1 MCIGWLDFHG
11 PVSGSAH
18 LPQRSLSSL
27 LGTIPVWAH
36 FRSGRTSGARCH
48 GMHLCRVPW
57 PALRVTMQRS
67 WHRGGHLCPGWLE
80 LRPLDTGPSPL
91 NPTQSALTQI
101 PDTPM
106 ASRCQLTSITNFM
119 VNLHPRKCVLR
130 PVISVEGGRELL
142 STLSSEKSGGFPLL
156 GKNE

>member
-1 MCIGWLDFHG
+1 MDRFLALHTCL
-11 PVSGSAH
+11 SA
-18 LPQRSLSSL
+18 PSPRC
-27 LGTIPVWAH
+27 WAH
-36 FRSGRTSGARCH
+36 FRSGRTSGLGALLVPGATGCICVVSPGLRSVSRCR
-48 GMHLCRVPW
+48 GVG
-57 PALRVTMQRS
+57 TG
-67 WHRGGHLCPGWLE
+67 GGHLCPGWLE
-80 LRPLDTGPSPL
+80 LRPLDTCPSPL